1 MLSKQVAAAVVTYP
15 PILAKPH
22 QPKRFNFP
30 KREFGKKS
38 IVKQSFQADW
48 FSKWPWLHYHEDNDT
63 VFCRTCVKAFKE
75 LKMSVR
81 NAKDA
86 FISRGFSNWKLA
98 TSVFRQHE
106 LSNCHKE
113 EVEKIITLPAI
124 TSDVG
129 EMLSKAHA
137 QEKSENCQVLLTIL
151 SNLKFLACAI
161 RGDGNEHDC
170 NFIQLFKLR
179 GEDNP
184 MIYEWMLKQTDK
196 YTSHDIQN
204 DMLKAMAHKVL

>member
-1 MLSKQVAAAVVTYP
+1 MLSKHIAAAVVTYP
-15 PILAKPH
+15 TISAEPH

-38 IVKQSFQADW
+38 MVKRSFQADW
-48 FSKWPWLHYHEDNDT
+48 FSKWPWFHYRKDDNT
-63 VFCRTCVKAFKE
+63 VFCHTCVKAFKE

-113 EVEKIITLPAI
+113 AVEKIITLPA
-124 TSDVG
+124 TTLEVG

-137 QEKSENCQVLLTIL
+137 LEKSENRQVLLTIL
-151 SNLKFLACAI
+151 SNL
-161 RGDGNEHDC
+161 
-170 NFIQLFKLR
+170 
-179 GEDNP
+179 
-184 MIYEWMLKQTDK
+184 
-196 YTSHDIQN
+196 
-204 DMLKAMAHKVL
+204 